1 MSISKFFAR
10 ITDFADS
17 RYSLNNVY
25 AFQELYY
32 ISQRSNIEEVVET
45 GAGENNVHF
54 CHLLGILKL
63 AWYPKSRS
71 VGTIWWADLSSTK

>member
-1 MSISKFFAR
+1 MAVNHLLFRSFMISISTEERQA
-10 ITDFADS
+10 
-17 RYSLNNVY
+17 
-25 AFQELYY
+25 
-32 ISQRSNIEEVVET
+32 QRSNIEEVVEM

>member
-1 MSISKFFAR
+1 MLSGY
-10 ITDFADS
+10 ITYDPF
-17 RYSLNNVY
+17 YNT
-25 AFQELYY
+25 
-32 ISQRSNIEEVVET
+32 QRSNIEEVVET

-71 VGTIWWADLSSTK
+71 VGTIWRADLSSTK

>member
-1 MSISKFFAR
+1 MWGRKA
-10 ITDFADS
+10 
-17 RYSLNNVY
+17 
-25 AFQELYY
+25 
-32 ISQRSNIEEVVET
+32 QRSNIEEVVET